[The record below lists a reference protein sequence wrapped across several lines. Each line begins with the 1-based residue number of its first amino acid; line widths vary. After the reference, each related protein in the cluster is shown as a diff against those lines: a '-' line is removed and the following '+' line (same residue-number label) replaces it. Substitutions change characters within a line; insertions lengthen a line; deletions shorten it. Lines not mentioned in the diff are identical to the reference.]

1 MRIRVNPTRM
11 ELLRLR
17 RRVDLARRGHKLLKD
32 KLDGLVQRF
41 NGVKNEYLDLYQ
53 QLEPQLVKVFSKAV
67 FGSALSSPQPLD
79 QERPQIKVESSFQN
93 IMGIK
98 IPRYKASQEK
108 PALPSLLTASVERH
122 EAASGFSLLLPN
134 LVKLASSG
142 KALRLLAQNMI
153 ETRRRV
159 NALEYVLIP
168 ELDRNVKLIR
178 MQLSERERGTQVV
191 LLKIAEQRE
200 EQNAGKY

>member
-17 RRVDLARRGHKLLKD
+17 RRVELARRGHKLLKD

-41 NGVKNEYLDLYQ
+41 NSIKNDYLQLQ
-53 QLEPQLVKVFSKAV
+53 AELEPRLGGVFSKAV
-67 FGSALSSPQPLD
+67 FSSALAQIDAPKSEDRGVEVERSS
-79 QERPQIKVESSFQN
+79 QN
-93 IMGIK
+93 IMGIR
-98 IPRYKASQEK
+98 IPHYQLKSSGAARPLSFLA
-108 PALPSLLTASVERH
+108 PVEQR
-122 EAASGFSLLLPN
+122 EAVSGFSRLLPD
-134 LVKLASSG
+134 LIKLASTG
-142 KALRLLAQNMI
+142 GALRLLATNII

-178 MQLSERERGTQVV
+178 MQLSERERSTQVV
-191 LLKIAEQRE
+191 LLKISEQRE
-200 EQNAGKY
+200 E